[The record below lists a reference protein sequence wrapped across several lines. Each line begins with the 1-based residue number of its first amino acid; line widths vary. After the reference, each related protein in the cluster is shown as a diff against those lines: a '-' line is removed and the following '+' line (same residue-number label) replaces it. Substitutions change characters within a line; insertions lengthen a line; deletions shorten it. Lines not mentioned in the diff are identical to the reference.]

1 MVRGDVATA
10 TEHSLVARFDEIP
23 FDAAAIAGGK
33 GASLSRMAGAGLPV
47 PPGFLV
53 CTGAF
58 RSFLENCGGLE
69 MIRRLVTG
77 LDVTEQPALEHAS
90 ASIRDLIR
98 TTPAPRAIAQAVSE
112 AYLALGC
119 DVPVAVR
126 SSAAS
131 EDGAAASFA
140 GQHETFLNVRGAE
153 AVMFHVRECWASL
166 FSPRAIFYRA
176 RKGSLHDSR
185 MAVVVQEMAPGEKSG
200 VLFTV
205 DPVQNRHDRMVI
217 EAVRGLGESL
227 VSGSV
232 TPDHYVL
239 DRDNGSIVQEFIV
252 SEDGVPFLN
261 ALQLRRLFQAGL
273 RLEAFFGKPQDVEWC
288 LRGEEIF
295 LLQSRPITALGGPRP
310 A

>member
-1 MVRGDVATA
+1 M
-10 TEHSLVARFDEIP
+10 
-23 FDAAAIAGGK
+23 
-33 GASLSRMAGAGLPV
+33 
-47 PPGFLV
+47 
-53 CTGAF
+53 
-58 RSFLENCGGLE
+58 
-69 MIRRLVTG
+69 
-77 LDVTEQPALEHAS
+77 
-90 ASIRDLIR
+90 
-98 TTPAPRAIAQAVSE
+98 
-112 AYLALGC
+112 
-119 DVPVAVR
+119 
-126 SSAAS
+126 
-131 EDGAAASFA
+131 
-140 GQHETFLNVRGAE
+140 
-153 AVMFHVRECWASL
+153 
-166 FSPRAIFYRA
+166 FYRA

-227 VSGSV
+227 VSGAV

-239 DRDNGSIVQEFIV
+239 DRDNGSVVQEFIV
-252 SEDGVPFLN
+252 SEDGMPLLN
-261 ALQLRRLFQAGL
+261 ALQLRALFQTGL